1 MVRCPQQ
8 NPSVVLREEIDNNA
22 LLYNMERDEVFL
34 INRSAFII
42 WKLCDGTRSHDQITE
57 ELKKNFAVSEEIEE
71 RIDAYLKYLYEKNL
85 VIIDA
90 NNE

>member
-42 WKLCDGTRSHDQITE
+42 WKLCDGTRSHNQI
-57 ELKKNFAVSEEIEE
+57 KEEIKQNFVVPEEIGE
-71 RIDAYLKYLYEKNL
+71 RIDAYLQYLYEKSL
-85 VIIDA
+85 VIDA